1 MISIITTTMNSSGTI
16 RDTLRSVQEQT
27 HPEVEHIIIDG
38 VSNDGTLEIVN
49 SFPHVKIIRTE
60 PDTGIYDAMNKGI
73 RLASGDIIGFLNSD
87 DFYPNSGILS
97 KVAEAFTQYDTD
109 SCYGDLQYVDKFDTS
124 VIVRNWKS
132 GSFNRNKFITGWM
145 PPHPTFFVKK
155 QVYEKYGLFDLG
167 LRSSAD
173 YELMLRLLYKH
184 QISTH
189 YISET
194 LVKMRTGGQSNVT
207 IGNRLRANGEDKLA
221 WIINGLE
228 PQFYTTWLKPIR
240 KIMQYK
246 FF

>member
-1 MISIITTTMNSSGTI
+1 MQQ
-16 RDTLRSVQEQT
+16 RR
-27 HPEVEHIIIDG
+27 
-38 VSNDGTLEIVN
+38 
-49 SFPHVKIIRTE
+49 
-60 PDTGIYDAMNKGI
+60 
-73 RLASGDIIGFLNSD
+73 
-87 DFYPNSGILS
+87 
-97 KVAEAFTQYDTD
+97 
-109 SCYGDLQYVDKFDTS
+109 YGDLQYVDKFDTS

-132 GSFNRNKFITGWM
+132 DSFNRNKFITGWM